1 MSCCSSEILEAI
13 DQYYKL
19 KDKYESKITKDK
31 QKILSI
37 TGLSK
42 KEKHARYA
50 RVKKLCVNC
59 NRDGGTLFSNKNRV
73 LKAICG
79 VTSSPCK
86 LDIEIQLGEY
96 DSKLNILNYNKQ
108 YKNQSELDIIKIKLD
123 LLFKF
128 IEESEAVDQYQNK
141 KNIYLEEQKDY
152 HSLLTDVLMITD
164 NPTKISNLNDSIV
177 SLYEHVES
185 LKELHK
191 LYYSDEKNELIKDMI
206 ELYNSKIL
214 PNADRIRNLTYAY
227 NNVDEKEDG
236 TYELMQ
242 KPYTLFQ
249 LEMNNGNKEK
259 IIKNNR

>member
-1 MSCCSSEILEAI
+1 MSCCSSDILEAI

-19 KDKYESKITKDK
+19 KDKYETRLNKEK

-37 TGLSK
+37 AGLSK
-42 KEKHARYA
+42 KEKHNRYS

-59 NRDGGTLFSNKNRV
+59 NREGGTIFSNKNRV
-73 LKAICG
+73 LKALCG
-79 VTSSPCK
+79 VTSLPCK

-96 DSKLNILNYNKQ
+96 DSKLNVLNYNKQ
-108 YKNQSELDIIKIKLD
+108 YKMQNEIDIIKIKLD

-128 IEESEAVDQYQNK
+128 IEESEAVEQYQNK
-141 KNIYLEEQKDY
+141 KKTYLEDQKDY

-164 NPTKISNLNDSIV
+164 NPTKLSNLNDSIV
-177 SLYEHVES
+177 SIYEHIDS
-185 LKELHK
+185 LKELHN
-191 LYYSDEKNELIKDMI
+191 LYNSEEKQEIIREMI
-206 ELYNSKIL
+206 ELYNSKIS
-214 PNADRIRNLTYAY
+214 PNAERIRNLTYAY

-236 TYELMQ
+236 TYELIQ
-242 KPYTLFQ
+242 KPYTSFQ